1 MSELPAVSVII
12 PVYNVEKYLPKCL
25 DSLLGQT
32 MANIEAVCVDDASTD
47 RSGKILEQYAAR
59 DGRVKFFFFGR
70 QRRTGQG
77 VESGAGK
84 SNGGIRHVLR
94 SRRLV

>member
-32 MANIEAVCVDDASTD
+32 MANIEVVCVDDASTD
-47 RSGKILEQYAAR
+47 CSGKILEQYAAR
-59 DGRVKFFFFGR
+59 DGRKAGIKFIGR
-70 QRRTGQG
+70 SFWMKT
-77 VESGAGK
+77 AF
-84 SNGGIRHVLR
+84 VLPN
-94 SRRLV
+94 